1 MSPAPLR
8 VEPEVGRK
16 GRRAFIDVPYR
27 LNRDEPAWVP
37 PLRMGEAKLMD
48 RRANPFF
55 RFGTAQHF
63 LAWRGSRVVGRVA
76 AIENPRHNEF
86 HEDRIG
92 FFGFFDVESDPEA
105 AARLVEAA
113 DAWIADRGL
122 GPLRGPVSYTTNDT
136 CGVLIEGFEEPPA
149 LLMPWN
155 RPDYDSLLRGAG
167 LVKAKDLLALHVSA
181 YEPLPERW
189 ARVIQRRMERSST
202 VLRRIDLGRFDEE
215 RKVLKNLYNRCWER
229 NWGFVPATDA
239 EFEHAADDLKMVL
252 DANMSSIAMRGE
264 DAVGFSI
271 FLKDI
276 NRILLHGP
284 RNGRLFPTL
293 WWKLLRGLK
302 RPVPTRCVL
311 LGVVPEAR
319 GGAIAE
325 AMIAHVRATSRQ
337 FQMPFSECGWVLEDN
352 EKMLAPILQL
362 GGEVRKRY
370 RIYESPTERVRVGLR
385 GEASPSETAAGG
397 RSPAGGAPSGP

>member
-8 VEPEVGRK
+8 IEPEVGRK
-16 GRRAFIDVPYR
+16 DRRAFIDLPYR
-27 LNRDEPAWVP
+27 LNRLEPGWVP

-48 RRANPFF
+48 RTANPFF
-55 RFGTAQHF
+55 QYASAEHF
-63 LAWRGSRVVGRVA
+63 LARRGARVVGRVA

-92 FFGFFDVESDPEA
+92 FFGFFDLEPDPEVA
-105 AARLVEAA
+105 AALLRTA

-122 GPLRGPVSYTTNDT
+122 GPLRGPVSYSTNDT
-136 CGVLIEGFEEPPA
+136 CGVLVHGFDEHPT

-155 RPDYDSLLRGAG
+155 RPDYDALIQGAG

-181 YEPLPERW
+181 YEPIPERW
-189 ARVIQRRMERSST
+189 ARVIERRMQRGST
-202 VLRRIDLGRFDEE
+202 VLRRIDLDRFDEE
-215 RKVLKNLYNRCWER
+215 RKVLKDLYNRCWER

-239 EFEHAADDLKMVL
+239 EFEHAADDLKMLL
-252 DANMSSIAMRGE
+252 DANMSSIAMRG
-264 DAVGFSI
+264 DDPVGFSI
-271 FLKDI
+271 FLKDLNI
-276 NRILLHGP
+276 ILAKGP

-302 RPVPTRCVL
+302 KPLPTRCIL

-337 FQMPFSECGWVLEDN
+337 HQMPFAECGWVLEDN
-352 EKMLAPILQL
+352 EKMLGPILQL

-370 RIYESPTERVRVGLR
+370 RLYESPTPRLPV
-385 GEASPSETAAGG
+385 A
-397 RSPAGGAPSGP
+397 